1 MRLSSFIFATSLGLL
16 AAPRAQAQQPLAEFL
31 AAAGTHSTD
40 VREARELARSL
51 DGAAAEARG
60 RLLPSASATGTYTR
74 NEREVVVNLGPDRTA
89 VLSPFDQLDA
99 RFTLAVPLLDVTAWE
114 GLFAAEASADA
125 ADARAELAAD
135 TVQLTIVQT
144 WHGLVGARAVLAAAS
159 AAVDAAEAARSAA
172 AARVEVGVAP
182 AAELARAE
190 AELARAQQA
199 RAEAQLAARLAAQ
212 TLTVITGL
220 TPDDR
225 PVELADDLAAEPAV
239 DTFLAGV
246 DGLPAVAAAAHDVRA
261 AERARDGAWTALLPT
276 IGGSLS
282 ERLTNAAG
290 FGPNS
295 VWALS
300 VSATWTLDLVRPFAI
315 ETREGSLAAARTRA
329 EEARLFAEAAIVEA
343 WERVASLRERVAA
356 AEAALAASARAELD
370 ARARF
375 EAGAG
380 TQIEAILSERDRFA
394 AEVGRIQALAELL
407 VARAALRTRAGL
419 PLE

>member
-1 MRLSSFIFATSLGLL
+1 MRLLSSLLASSLGLL
-16 AAPRAQAQQPLAEFL
+16 AAAPGHAQQPLEDFL
-31 AAAGTHSTD
+31 AAADTHSTD
-40 VREARELARSL
+40 LREVRELARSL

-60 RLLPSASATGTYTR
+60 RLLPSASASGTYTR
-74 NEREVVVNLGPDRTA
+74 NEREVVVNLGPDRMA

-99 RFTLAVPLLDVTAWE
+99 RFTLTMPLLDVAAWE
-114 GLFAAEASADA
+114 GLFAAEALADA
-125 ADARAELAAD
+125 ADARTELAED
-135 TVQLTIVQT
+135 TVRLTIVQT
-144 WHGLVGARAVLAAAS
+144 WHGLVGARAVLDAAN
-159 AAVDAAEAARSAA
+159 AAVLAAEHARSAA

-225 PVELADDLAAEPAV
+225 RVELADDLAAEPAV
-239 DTFLAGV
+239 DTFLAGI
-246 DGLPAVAAAAHDVRA
+246 DALPAVAAASHDVRA
-261 AERARDGAWTALLPT
+261 AERARDGAWAALLPT
-276 IGGSLS
+276 IGGSLT

-329 EEARLFAEAAIVEA
+329 EEARLVAEAAIIEA
-343 WERVASLRERVAA
+343 WERVASLRERAAA

-380 TQIEAILSERDRFA
+380 TQIEAILSERDRFS
-394 AEVGRIQALAELL
+394 AEVGRIQALAELR

-419 PLE
+419 PLD